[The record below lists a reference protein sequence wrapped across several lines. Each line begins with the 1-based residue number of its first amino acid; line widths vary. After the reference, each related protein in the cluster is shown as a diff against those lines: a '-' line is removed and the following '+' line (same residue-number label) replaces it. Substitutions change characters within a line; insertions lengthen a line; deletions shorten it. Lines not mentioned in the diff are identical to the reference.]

1 MRGTSQH
8 GGVPRHRSIF
18 RKTHTLN
25 NNFLWIKRLKYC
37 WLFFRPFLRFF
48 FFLVLLMLNTLTCD
62 EAFLLKSI
70 CFYYFTVIKKM
81 IKKLTTF
88 FETLFSPHE
97 MCVFNVQMKWPS
109 IVSDANASKFACLS
123 PNGSMLSN
131 K

>member
-1 MRGTSQH
+1 MRGGGHMYKIILMRGTSQH

-48 FFLVLLMLNTLTCD
+48 FCLVLLRLNTLTCD

-81 IKKLTTF
+81 IKKINYFLWNIILSTRNVCF
-88 FETLFSPHE
+88 QRANE
-97 MCVFNVQMKWPS
+97 MAINRVWCKC
-109 IVSDANASKFACLS
+109 I
-123 PNGSMLSN
+123 
-131 K
+131 